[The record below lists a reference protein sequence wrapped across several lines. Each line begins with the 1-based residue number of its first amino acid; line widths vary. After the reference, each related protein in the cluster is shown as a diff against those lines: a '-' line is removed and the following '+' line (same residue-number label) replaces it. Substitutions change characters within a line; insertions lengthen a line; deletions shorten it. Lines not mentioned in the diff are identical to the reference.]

1 MLSAF
6 RAGVPFLPF
15 FFLAVVP
22 TFTGNVMFCDFVRN
36 PTNFNTVCNA
46 LHSLFS
52 ILFAV
57 VFLTNCHALF
67 LFYQGPKRASSG
79 TSGSVIA
86 SRVLD
91 CFDKFIVIEL
101 SCADFSSRFSV
112 FIVPFGFAVSFGNS
126 LCNPNTVFHHES
138 SYRFSHNS
146 FLLFQ
151 NMSGFVHRLNF
162 SQRVK

>member
-1 MLSAF
+1 
-6 RAGVPFLPF
+6 
-15 FFLAVVP
+15 
-22 TFTGNVMFCDFVRN
+22 MFCDFVRN
-36 PTNFNTVCNA
+36 PTNLYIVRNA

-52 ILFAV
+52 MLFVV

-67 LFYQGPKRASSG
+67 LFYQSPKGISSS

-86 SRVLD
+86 SWVLD

-112 FIVPFGFAVSFGNS
+112 FVVPFGFAVSFGNS
-126 LCNPNTVFHHES
+126 PCNPNTVFHHES

-151 NMSGFVHRLNF
+151 NMLGFVHRLNF